1 MSERVEHGG
10 IGNPGAAL
18 SALNYLDR
26 PRAAVPRISHTMK
39 AQLKNTPATPAL
51 SKEDVQKLVSA
62 AVKAT
67 LQAELNSGNYE
78 FEITIEDKDVS
89 PLPVI
94 AGFTKRIA
102 ELEKALAAKPAAASR
117 FDAVKEG
124 GAK

>member
-1 MSERVEHGG
+1 
-10 IGNPGAAL
+10 
-18 SALNYLDR
+18 
-26 PRAAVPRISHTMK
+26 MK

-78 FEITIEDKDVS
+78 LEITIEDKDVA

-94 AGFTKRIA
+94 AALTKRVA